1 MRTLKVISAIFCIIT
16 FPNLNAQVT
25 IGQGVKPE
33 KAALLDIKTIDIP
46 ENGSQGGITTDKDGG
61 GLLLPRVELS
71 DKEQMLPFIG
81 KETEGYDDLAERHK
95 RTLFKYKK
103 AVTENKVVG

>member
-1 MRTLKVISAIFCIIT
+1 MRTLKVILAIFCIIT

-46 ENGSQGGITTDKDGG
+46 ENGSQ
-61 GLLLPRVELS
+61 
-71 DKEQMLPFIG
+71 
-81 KETEGYDDLAERHK
+81 
-95 RTLFKYKK
+95 
-103 AVTENKVVG
+103 